1 LLTVDSTTD
10 INSPAI
16 ETEVNSLKRRA
27 GAIAPAG
34 GLALLAMA
42 LTGGAQAQKIRMGD
56 IVLTAD
62 GGFSLTRL
70 PRHEDAP
77 ITLRGGGAISTVS
90 GALPPVLETLDIE
103 FDRHGSVETL
113 GLPKCTTAKL
123 ASTLTKQARK
133 ACPGA
138 IVGRGRGRALV
149 AFPEDPPIDVEAP
162 ITLFNGPP
170 RHGDPTV
177 IAHAY
182 TTYPVPVTLLVPIEI
197 ERIHKGVYGYRT
209 RARIPK
215 LAGGSGIPISGH
227 LAIGRR
233 WTYKGVERS
242 YLNARCETGH
252 LQAQVEATF
261 KDHTFLSGVF
271 IKPCQVRR

>member
-1 LLTVDSTTD
+1 MRWRAAPV
-10 INSPAI
+10 
-16 ETEVNSLKRRA
+16 VGA
-27 GAIAPAG
+27 GALALV
-34 GLALLAMA
+34 GLALA
-42 LTGGAQAQKIRMGD
+42 GGAQAQRIRVGD

-62 GGFSLTRL
+62 GGFSPTRL

-77 ITLRGGGAISTVS
+77 ITIHGGGTISTVS
-90 GALPPVLETLDIE
+90 GALPPVLEKIDVE

-113 GLPKCTTAKL
+113 GLPHCTMAKL
-123 ASTLTKQARK
+123 TSTLTKQARR

-162 ITLFNGPP
+162 ITLFNGPEK
-170 RHGDPTV
+170 HGDPTV

-182 TTYPVPVTLLVPIEI
+182 TTYPVPVTLLVPIDI

-209 RARIPK
+209 KARIPK
-215 LAGGSGIPISGH
+215 LAGGNGIPIAGH
-227 LAIGRR
+227 LTIGRR
-233 WTYKGVERS
+233 WTYRGVEHS
-242 YLNARCETGH
+242 YVNARCETGH
-252 LQAQVEATF
+252 LQARVEATF

-271 IKPCQVRR
+271 VKACRVRP